1 MANQCLSKRFPKAVE
16 QLSRQS
22 NKLPVLKQK
31 KSTAD
36 FWLLSWWKKD
46 VTARSTFYEHK
57 FHKSLVVLSTGKA
70 GLYHNICADFFQN
83 KQLISDIHTLQ
94 PDLNADGIKEEFS
107 HQDWCSAL
115 TELTHEEH
123 VIPALGMSFMS
134 ECADESKTYS
144 IQNA

>member
-70 GLYHNICADFFQN
+70 GLYQIIAQGSMSNAHICGKFRCS
-83 KQLISDIHTLQ
+83 KKVEKHCLRLILRISWFWPTRPRL
-94 PDLNADGIKEEFS
+94 
-107 HQDWCSAL
+107 
-115 TELTHEEH
+115 
-123 VIPALGMSFMS
+123 
-134 ECADESKTYS
+134 YR
-144 IQNA
+144 